1 MLVISE
7 MVASTNGLGFF
18 TLQAQR
24 TFDVPDMWAGIIM
37 IGLLGYVLTLIFTVI
52 ERAVLRWYL
61 ESRSAS

>member
-1 MLVISE
+1 
-7 MVASTNGLGFF
+7 
-18 TLQAQR
+18 
-24 TFDVPDMWAGIIM
+24 M